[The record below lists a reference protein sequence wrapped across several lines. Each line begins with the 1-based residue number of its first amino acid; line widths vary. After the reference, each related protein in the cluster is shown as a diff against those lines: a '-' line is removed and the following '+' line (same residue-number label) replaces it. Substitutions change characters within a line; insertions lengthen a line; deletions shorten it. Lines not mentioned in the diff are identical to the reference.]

1 MIQRAYKGIVL
12 VGVQN
17 KEALIDQDIY
27 GIPARAIEHKFAEGF
42 AHRGRRTVD
51 ELLGLLWDANV
62 NISAALLLP
71 RS

>member
-51 ELLGLLWDANV
+51 ELLGL
-62 NISAALLLP
+62 P
-71 RS
+71 